1 MTGGQRSSTL
11 SLVVT
16 DTRNRNLI
24 TAVAVVLAVLL
35 TLAIVIALQPPATL
49 DPATPEGTAQAYF
62 RALAD
67 GDVNG
72 AVSFFDTELAAE
84 AERCGVGQLREVGAG
99 LRVVI
104 TETEFREGRAYVS
117 VEITESYGS
126 GPFGRGSSTFDET
139 LVMELHGDVWLISRA
154 PWPLYYFCPG
164 V

>member
-1 MTGGQRSSTL
+1 MTDGGRSRTL
-11 SLVVT
+11 SVM
-16 DTRNRNLI
+16 DTETRRRNTI
-24 TAVAVVLAVLL
+24 TAVVAVVAVLVTLAVVLA
-35 TLAIVIALQPPATL
+35 LQPPETL

-67 GDVNG
+67 GDVDM
-72 AVSFFDTELAAE
+72 AVGYYALELAAE
-84 AERCGVGQLREVGAG
+84 AERCGTHQLREIGAG

-104 TETEFREGRAYVS
+104 TDTELRDGRAYVS

-126 GPFGRGSSTFDET
+126 GPFGRGSSTFVET
-139 LVMELHGDVWLISRA
+139 LVMEPHGDVWRISRA